1 MNKEIKSY
9 RKMII
14 AGLIFLF
21 AFSCICKPVFAEEI
35 IPPDIYSPSAI
46 MVDATTGQILFEKN
60 SHERMYPASTT
71 KLMTAMLVLETC
83 GLDDEVTITEEAV
96 SNVPDTYMD
105 ADLQVG
111 ETFTVDELLQILL
124 IPSANDVANALA
136 CHVSGS
142 IGQFADLMNNKA
154 ISLGATDTH
163 FVNPSGVHDE
173 NHYSTAYDMCIIGQY
188 ANSFSRIR
196 EIAMQKECELPNLP
210 DGKERKFTTTNTLL
224 MDDRNSYYEYATG
237 LKTGFTNAA
246 KSCIVAKASKDG
258 RDLICVVFGGDKT
271 ENNTNGRDDDCK
283 TLFEYGFNNFEYK
296 TLCEKDNT
304 IKTEDL
310 TDIPDILKDKQ
321 LAYKD
326 DIKLYV
332 NIADNPSPSIT
343 WEDNLKYPILKKQTV
358 GNIKYVIDGKEYS
371 SDIIAADNIL
381 PPEVEK
387 VVSYSY
393 YMLIV
398 LFAVIVASLI
408 AEHFIRKKIKKKKS
422 EQKS

>member
-1 MNKEIKSY
+1 MNKKFKLY
-9 RKMII
+9 RII
-14 AGLIFLF
+14 TQINLIFLF
-21 AFSCICKPVFAEEI
+21 VFCFISKPIYAEEI
-35 IPPDIYSPSAI
+35 TLPDIYSPSAI
-46 MVDATTGQILFEKN
+46 MVDATTGQILYEKN

-83 GLDDEVTITEEAV
+83 GLDDTVTITEEAV
-96 SNVPDTYMD
+96 SNVPETYMD

-124 IPSANDVANALA
+124 IPSANDAANALA

-163 FVNPSGVHDE
+163 FVNPSGIHDE

-224 MDDRNSYYEYATG
+224 MDDHDSYYPYATG

-258 RDLICVVFGGDKT
+258 RDLICVILGGDKT
-271 ENNTNGRDDDCK
+271 DNNTNGRDEDCK
-283 TLFEYGFNNFEYK
+283 KLFEYGFNNFEFRSL
-296 TLCEKDNT
+296 TEKDSIVNT
-304 IKTEDL
+304 AEVANL
-310 TDIPDILKDKQ
+310 PDILKDKKI
-321 LAYKD
+321 AYRD

-332 NIADNPSPSIT
+332 NVENEPVSSIV
-343 WEDNLKYPILKKQTV
+343 WKEDLKYPILKKQTV
-358 GNIKYVIDGKEYS
+358 GSVTFVVNKKEYS
-371 SDIIAADNIL
+371 SDIYAVDNIL

-393 YMLIV
+393 YTLIAI
-398 LFAVIVASLI
+398 FVIVVLSI
-408 AEHFIRKKIKKKKS
+408 IVEHFIRKKIKRKKP
-422 EQKS
+422 E

>member
-1 MNKEIKSY
+1 MNKKFKLY
-9 RKMII
+9 RII
-14 AGLIFLF
+14 THINLIFLF
-21 AFSCICKPVFAEEI
+21 VFCFISKPIYAAEI
-35 IPPDIYSPSAI
+35 NLPDIYSPSAI
-46 MVDATTGQILFEKN
+46 MVDATTGQILYEKN

-83 GLDDEVTITEEAV
+83 GLDDTVTITEEAV
-96 SNVPDTYMD
+96 SNVPETYMD

-124 IPSANDVANALA
+124 IPSANDAANALA

-163 FVNPSGVHDE
+163 FVNPSGIHDE

-210 DGKERKFTTTNTLL
+210 DGRERKFTTTNTLL
-224 MDDRNSYYEYATG
+224 MDDHDSYYPYATG

-258 RDLICVVFGGDKT
+258 RDLICVILGGDKT
-271 ENNTNGRDDDCK
+271 DNNTNGRDEDCK
-283 TLFEYGFNNFEYK
+283 KLFEYGFNNFEFRNL
-296 TLCEKDNT
+296 TEKDSIVNT
-304 IKTEDL
+304 AEVANL
-310 TDIPDILKDKQ
+310 PDILKDKKI
-321 LAYKD
+321 AYRD

-332 NIADNPSPSIT
+332 NVENEPVSSIV
-343 WEDNLKYPILKKQTV
+343 WKEDLKYPILKKQTV
-358 GNIKYVIDGKEYS
+358 GSVTFVVNEKEYS
-371 SDIIAADNIL
+371 SDIYAVDNIL

-393 YMLIV
+393 YTLIAI
-398 LFAVIVASLI
+398 FVIVVLSI
-408 AEHFIRKKIKKKKS
+408 IVEHFIRKRIKRKKS
-422 EQKS
+422 E

>member
-1 MNKEIKSY
+1 MSNIQKKFRKLIIINVLAFFVISFLANHSYADEI
-9 RKMII
+9 
-14 AGLIFLF
+14 
-21 AFSCICKPVFAEEI
+21 VQ
-35 IPPDIYSPSAI
+35 PDIYSPSAI
-46 MVDATTGQILFEKN
+46 LVDAATGQILYEKN

-96 SNVPDTYMD
+96 SNVPETYMD

-124 IPSANDVANALA
+124 IPSANDAANALA

-163 FVNPSGVHDE
+163 FVNPSGIHDE

-210 DGKERKFTTTNTLL
+210 DGRERKFTTTNTLL
-224 MDDRNSYYEYATG
+224 MDDHDSYYPYATG

-258 RDLICVVFGGDKT
+258 RDLICVILGGDKT
-271 ENNTNGRDDDCK
+271 DNKTNGRDEDCK
-283 TLFEYGFNNFEYK
+283 KLFEYGFNNFEFRSL
-296 TLCEKDNT
+296 TEKDSIVNT
-304 IKTEDL
+304 AEVANL
-310 TDIPDILKDKQ
+310 PDILKDKKI
-321 LAYKD
+321 AYRD

-332 NIADNPSPSIT
+332 NVENEPVSSIV
-343 WEDNLKYPILKKQTV
+343 WKEDLKYPILKKQTV
-358 GNIKYVIDGKEYS
+358 GSVTFVVNEKDYS
-371 SDIIAADNIL
+371 SDIYAVDNIL

-393 YMLIV
+393 YTLIAI
-398 LFAVIVASLI
+398 FVIVVLSI
-408 AEHFIRKKIKKKKS
+408 IVEHFIRKKIKRKKS
-422 EQKS
+422 E